1 MFENVA
7 LEELVFLVQNANEFD
22 RDKAD
27 EELSRR
33 GYTVAEAEQEVGA

>member
-1 MFENVA
+1 MFENDT
-7 LEELVFLVQNANEFD
+7 LDELVFLVQNGNEFE
-22 RDKAD
+22 RGKAD